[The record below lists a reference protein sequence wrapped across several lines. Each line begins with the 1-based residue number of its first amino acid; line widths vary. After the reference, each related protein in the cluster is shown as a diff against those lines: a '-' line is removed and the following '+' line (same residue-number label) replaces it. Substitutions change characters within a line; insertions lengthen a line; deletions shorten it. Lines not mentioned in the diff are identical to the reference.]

1 MKASTLIKGGLAAA
15 SIGLGALCVPAGAA
29 VLDYIGVAAAT
40 TTGGAVGLGILGAIG
55 GGIAGSI
62 AGSIVSLP
70 GKIFFGKKMLKA
82 FKKLVPEVFSPLST
96 AGRAGFSTKILKPGF
111 TAATQGADSKA
122 APAPAKAPALSAP
135 KSI

>member
-15 SIGLGALCVPAGAA
+15 SIGLGVLCVPAGAA
-29 VLDYIGVAAAT
+29 VLAYIGVAAAT

-82 FKKLVPEVFSPLST
+82 IKKVVPELFNPLST
-96 AGRAGFSTKILKPGF
+96 TGRTNFSSKILKPGF
-111 TAATQGADSKA
+111 AAATEGTAKKTAS
-122 APAPAKAPALSAP
+122 PAKTPAANVP
-135 KSI
+135 KQV